1 MMARMRQKRSA
12 AGIGVA
18 ACMFLVVWGLTTHG
32 KYSASG
38 DEPHYLLVSVS
49 LTADRDLDVENN
61 YAANDG
67 RLIGHDQLT
76 AGPHA
81 RRARDGRLLST
92 HDIGVPILLTPVYTV
107 AARVA
112 SLASETTLARFRMSR
127 GLFTYALI
135 SLTIL
140 ALVAASV
147 ALLIT
152 GLTYIAPARIAA
164 VVGAVVGLSPPIL
177 SHSFLVFPEAAAFA
191 VACAVVWWTLN
202 PSPSD
207 RATFG
212 LIAALALL
220 PWCHRKYTIFVIAC
234 AVMMV
239 AGGSTFW
246 NRWTRSKQ
254 LSALCLFA
262 TPPLFLYW
270 WTFTTWGNF
279 GGPQMLDGVPL
290 TFSGTG
296 RGLAGLWL
304 DRQYGLVAY
313 SPIYLLLPA
322 YWAIAAGNMPWAAL
336 PVLAMVVPM
345 AAFVEWWGGFSP
357 AARYLV
363 PIVPFC
369 AVAATYA
376 LRKKVVWWT
385 GILLVV
391 PQILIVG
398 YAWQHPRTLW
408 PIDDRNPLLMQL
420 GALGRAYEHALPSLR
435 YGELNHAFVT
445 GLVLVAVNAGVVVFV
460 WCRHRM
466 AAQAP

>member
-1 MMARMRQKRSA
+1 MTARMRQKRSA
-12 AGIGVA
+12 TGIGVA
-18 ACMFLVVWGLTTHG
+18 LCMFLVVWGLTTHG

-38 DEPHYLLVSVS
+38 DEPHYLIVSVS
-49 LTADRDLDVENN
+49 LAADHDLDVENN

-92 HDIGVPILLTPVYTV
+92 HDIGLPILLTPVYAIAAAV
-107 AARVA
+107 AT
-112 SLASETTLARFRMSR
+112 LASETTLARFRMSR
-127 GLFTYALI
+127 GLLTYALV

-164 VVGAVVGLSPPIL
+164 AIGAVVALSPPIL
-177 SHSFLVFPEAAAFA
+177 SHSFLIFPEAIAFA

-202 PSPSD
+202 PSPPE
-207 RATFG
+207 RATY
-212 LIAALALL
+212 ALVALLSVL
-220 PWCHRKYTIFVIAC
+220 PWCHHKYTIFVIAI

-239 AGGSTFW
+239 AGRWEFW
-246 NRWTRSKQ
+246 NRWSRPKQ
-254 LSALCLFA
+254 LGALSLFA
-262 TPPLFLYW
+262 IPHLLLYW
-270 WTFTTWGNF
+270 WTFRTWGNL
-279 GGPQMLDGVPL
+279 GGPQTLDGVPL
-290 TFSGTG
+290 ALGGTG

-322 YWAIAAGNMPWAAL
+322 SWAIASGSMPWAVL
-336 PVLAMVVPM
+336 PVLAVVAPV
-345 AAFVEWWGGFSP
+345 AAFAGWWGGFSP

-369 AVAATYA
+369 AMAATYA
-376 LRKKVVWWT
+376 LRKNVVRWT
-385 GILLVV
+385 GILLLV
-391 PQILIVG
+391 PQVLIVG

-420 GALGRAYEHALPSLR
+420 GALGRAYEHALPSVR
-435 YGELNHAFVT
+435 YGELNHAFVAV
-445 GLVLVAVNAGVVVFV
+445 LVLFAVNAGVVVLV
-460 WCRHRM
+460 WCRDRVIPP
-466 AAQAP
+466 AP

>member
-1 MMARMRQKRSA
+1 MRQKRSA
-12 AGIGVA
+12 TGIGVA

-38 DEPHYLLVSVS
+38 DEPHYLLVSIS
-49 LTADRDLDVENN
+49 LAADRDLDLENN

-92 HDIGVPILLTPVYTV
+92 HDIGLPILLTPVYAIAAAV
-107 AARVA
+107 AA
-112 SLASETTLARFRMSR
+112 LTPETTLARFRMSR
-127 GLFTYALI
+127 GLFTYALV

-140 ALVAASV
+140 GLVAASV

-164 VVGAVVGLSPPIL
+164 AVGAAVALSPPIL

-202 PSPSD
+202 PSPSE
-207 RATFG
+207 RATFTV
-212 LIAALALL
+212 IAVLGLL

-239 AGGSTFW
+239 AGRRAFW
-246 NRWTRSKQ
+246 NCWSRPKQ
-254 LSALCLFA
+254 LSAICLFA
-262 TPPLFLYW
+262 APHVFLYW
-270 WTFTTWGNF
+270 WTFRTWGNL

-290 TFSGTG
+290 TLSGTG

-304 DRQYGLVAY
+304 DRQYGILAY
-313 SPIYLLLPA
+313 GPIYLLLPA
-322 YWAIAAGNMPWAAL
+322 YWAVATGNMRWAAL
-336 PVLAMVVPM
+336 PVLALVAPI
-345 AAFVEWWGGFSP
+345 AAFVGWWGGFSP

-369 AVAATYA
+369 AVAATHA
-376 LRKKVVWWT
+376 LRNNVVRWT
-385 GILLVV
+385 GILLLV
-391 PQILIVG
+391 PQVLIVG

-435 YGELNHAFVT
+435 YGGFNHAFVA
-445 GLVLVAVNAGVVVFV
+445 GLVLFAVNAGVVVFV
-460 WCRHRM
+460 WGRTRVI
-466 AAQAP
+466 APAP

>member
-1 MMARMRQKRSA
+1 M
-12 AGIGVA
+12 
-18 ACMFLVVWGLTTHG
+18 
-32 KYSASG
+32 
-38 DEPHYLLVSVS
+38 P
-49 LTADRDLDVENN
+49 
-61 YAANDG
+61 
-67 RLIGHDQLT
+67 
-76 AGPHA
+76 
-81 RRARDGRLLST
+81 RARDGRLLST
-92 HDIGVPILLTPVYTV
+92 HDIGLPILLAPVYAIAAAV
-107 AARVA
+107 AT
-112 SLASETTLARFRMSR
+112 LASETTLARFRMSR
-127 GLFTYALI
+127 GLLTYALV
-135 SLTIL
+135 SMTIL

-164 VVGAVVGLSPPIL
+164 AVGAVVALSPPIL

-202 PSPSD
+202 PSPSEH
-207 RATFG
+207 ATFG

-239 AGGSTFW
+239 ASRLAFW
-246 NRWTRSKQ
+246 SRLSRGKQ
-254 LSALCLFA
+254 LSAIFLFA
-262 TPPLFLYW
+262 TPHLCLYW
-270 WTFTTWGNF
+270 WTFRTWGNL

-290 TFSGTG
+290 TLSGTG

-304 DRQYGLVAY
+304 DRQYGILAY

-336 PVLAMVVPM
+336 PVLAMIVPM

-376 LRKKVVWWT
+376 LRKGVVWWT
-385 GILLVV
+385 GILLLM
-391 PQILIVG
+391 PQALIVG
-398 YAWQHPRTLW
+398 YCMAAPADALAHRRPQPVADAAGTSWESLRARAALPPIRRAQPRHRGRPCAPRRQRRRRGARLVSRSR
-408 PIDDRNPLLMQL
+408 DCA
-420 GALGRAYEHALPSLR
+420 GALARPI
-435 YGELNHAFVT
+435 
-445 GLVLVAVNAGVVVFV
+445 LVPFARIGYVLI
-460 WCRHRM
+460 RT
-466 AAQAP
+466 

>member
-1 MMARMRQKRSA
+1 MRQTRSA
-12 AGIGVA
+12 TGIAVA
-18 ACMFLVVWGLTTHG
+18 TCLFLVVWGLTTHG

-38 DEPHYLLVSVS
+38 DEPHYLLVALS
-49 LTADRDLDVENN
+49 LAADHDLDLANN

-76 AGPHA
+76 ADAHA

-92 HDIGVPILLTPVYTV
+92 HDIGLPILLAPVYAAAAAV
-107 AARVA
+107 AT
-112 SLASETTLARFRMSR
+112 LPSESTLARFRMSR

-140 ALVAASV
+140 ALVSSSV

-152 GLTYIAPARIAA
+152 GLTYIAPARVAAA
-164 VVGAVVGLSPPIL
+164 VGAAVALSPPIL

-191 VACAVVWWTLN
+191 AACAVVWWTLS
-202 PSPSD
+202 PSPSE
-207 RATFG
+207 RATFA

-239 AGGSTFW
+239 ASRWAFW
-246 NRWTRSKQ
+246 SRLSREKQ
-254 LSALCLFA
+254 LSAIVLFA
-262 TPPLFLYW
+262 APHLFLYW
-270 WTFTTWGNF
+270 WTFTTWGNL
-279 GGPQMLDGVPL
+279 GGPQMLAGVPL
-290 TFSGTG
+290 TLGGMG

-304 DRQYGLVAY
+304 DRQYGLLAY

-322 YWAIAAGNMPWAAL
+322 YWAIAAGTVPWAAL
-336 PVLAMVVPM
+336 PVVAMIVPM

-369 AVAATYA
+369 ALAATHA
-376 LRKKVVWWT
+376 LRNRVVWLT
-385 GILLVV
+385 AIVLLM
-391 PQILIVG
+391 PQALIVG

-420 GALGRAYEHALPSLR
+420 GPVGRAYERALPSLR
-435 YGELNHAFVT
+435 YGELGDAVVA
-445 GLVLVAVNAGVVVFV
+445 GLVLVALNAGVVVLV
-460 WCRHRM
+460 WCRDRT
-466 AAQAP
+466 AAATH